1 MKILFTGAS
10 SFTGYWFVREL
21 REAGHDVVAVFR
33 RNREDYSDGVRRER
47 VEQLVPLCRSI
58 WGVSFG
64 ERSFVDIVASESG
77 WDVLCHHA
85 AEVRD
90 YRRSD
95 FDAVAAFASN
105 VRNAPE
111 ILDRLKLQGC
121 RGVMLTGTFFEQGEG
136 AGSDGTPTVS
146 LYGLSKFLTAEI
158 FRFYL
163 RERELKMGKFVVPNP
178 FGPYEERR
186 FIAYLM
192 ERWFADEA
200 ATVLTPEYVRD
211 NIHVSLLAKA
221 YRRFVERLAEGSDAY
236 LKLNPSGYVES
247 QGEFA
252 LRVAR
257 EVRQRT
263 GLSCRLEFALQREF
277 AEPKVRV
284 NTDRLEPRELGWSE
298 RLAWDEL
305 TNYYQARLP

>member
-1 MKILFTGAS
+1 LFTGAS

-21 REAGHDVVAVFR
+21 VDAGHDVVAVFR
-33 RNREDYSDGVRRER
+33 KHLENYNTDPGRRMR
-47 VEQLVPLCRSI
+47 VDRLLPLCRPV
-58 WGVSFG
+58 WGLTFG
-64 ERSFVDIVASESG
+64 ERAFADLIASESR
-77 WDVLCHHA
+77 WDLLCHHA

-95 FDAVAAFASN
+95 FDAVAALASN

-121 RGVMLTGTFFEQGEG
+121 CGVVLTGTVFEGGEG
-136 AGSDGTPTVS
+136 AGSDGIPTVS
-146 LYGLSKFLTAEI
+146 PYGLSKFLTAEI

-163 RERELKMGKFVVPNP
+163 RERGLRLGKFVVPNP

-186 FIAYLM
+186 FTTYLM
-192 ERWFADEA
+192 EKWFANET
-200 ATVLTPEYVRD
+200 ATVRTPDYVRD

-221 YRRFVERLAEGSDAY
+221 YRQFVERVGEGGEAF

-252 LRVAR
+252 HRVAR
-257 EVRQRT
+257 EVRART
-263 GLSCRLEFALQREF
+263 GLICELEMARQHDFP
-277 AEPKVRV
+277 EPMVRV
-284 NTDRLEPRELGWSE
+284 NTDSVEPDRVGWSE

-305 TNYYQARLP
+305 TSYYQARLA